1 MRAILSDA
9 SHLLTD
15 LMSFVLSLV
24 AIRVA
29 QKQKTST
36 YTYGFLRVEIIVAL
50 FNVAFIWIV
59 TGVLV
64 NEAIKRVQKPQEI
77 KGDLMLL
84 LASAA
89 VVFNLMYELHIEI
102 S

>member
-1 MRAILSDA
+1 
-9 SHLLTD
+9 
-15 LMSFVLSLV
+15 MSFVLSLV

-64 NEAIKRVQKPQEI
+64 NEAVKRVQNPQEI

-89 VVFNLMYELHIEI
+89 VVFNLM
-102 S
+102 